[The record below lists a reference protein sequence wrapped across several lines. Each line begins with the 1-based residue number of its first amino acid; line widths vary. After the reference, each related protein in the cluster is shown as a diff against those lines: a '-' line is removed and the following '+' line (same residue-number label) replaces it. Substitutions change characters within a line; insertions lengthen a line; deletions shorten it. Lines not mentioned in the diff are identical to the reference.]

1 MSADVYNRDSGYLT
15 ITETGAAVTM
25 QFDVTLGADSTG
37 SQHSIP
43 IYIGDMNDND
53 AWACAVTNAT
63 SDINV
68 LWHFSYNLRN
78 WVSVATVSLDA
89 VSNTAKY
96 DTLGAGTTDDLAFHR
111 ANWLVVECDGQAGA
125 NQTDLIYLTI
135 NFKKDVMGYTDSG
148 QPLKVVRKVQA
159 ITNP

>member
-1 MSADVYNRDSGYLT
+1 MGADVYNRDSGYVT
-15 ITETGAAVTM
+15 ITETGGGVIF
-25 QFDVTLGADSTG
+25 QYNVTLGADSTG

-53 AWACAVTNAT
+53 AWVCGVTNAV

-68 LWHFSYNLRN
+68 VWHYSYNLRN
-78 WVSVATVSLDA
+78 WVSIATVSLDA

-96 DTLGAGTTDDLAFHR
+96 DTLGAGTTDDLGFHR

-125 NQTDLIYLTI
+125 NQTDILYLTI
-135 NFKKDVMGYTDSG
+135 NFKKDVMAYTSSG
-148 QPLKVVRKVQA
+148 EAIKVVRKVQA